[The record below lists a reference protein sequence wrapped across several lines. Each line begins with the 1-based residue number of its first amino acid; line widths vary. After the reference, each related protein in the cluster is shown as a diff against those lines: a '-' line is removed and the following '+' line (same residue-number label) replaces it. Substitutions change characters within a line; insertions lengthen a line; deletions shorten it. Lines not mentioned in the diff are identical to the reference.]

1 MGKPRIFRPKNKTRS
16 RQKKNMKKGGN
27 GALRANSALYS
38 TFDITIGN
46 EQKSLYVTID
56 GNYTFVLIELK
67 GIIYSLTIGW
77 SGDYYELSGF
87 SSDGKKLSYSGD
99 KMDTNT
105 NTIVFT
111 TNGGGAER
119 VTDNNVRQELSNW
132 RQFEYILAVAPIV
145 AIDVALDAADPNGSG
160 CVIS

>member
-1 MGKPRIFRPKNKTRS
+1 MGKPKVIRPKNRTRS
-16 RQKKNMKKGGN
+16 SRKKNMKKGGDKS
-27 GALRANSALYS
+27 LRTNSAFYS

-77 SGDYYELSGF
+77 SGDYYKLSGF
-87 SSDGKKLSYSGD
+87 SSDGKKLTYSGD

-119 VTDNNVRQELSNW
+119 VTDNNLRQELSNW
-132 RQFEYILAVAPIV
+132 KQFEYIKSAAPIA
-145 AIDVALDAADPNGSG
+145 AIDVALNAADPNGPG